1 MSRSRRTVIINEPEN
16 ESKLDLTNNVEDPSI
31 ENEEKQNDI
40 KPVDVPPKSLYG
52 NNLKK
57 IKSFKKLRRGYKLQ
71 NQRAIFINDLKQL
84 LKQFP
89 AELHQ
94 YDDELLIEIL
104 NIAESFFIYGEAKER
119 EAIKVQCIEEL
130 MKPYFKND
138 GELLLKTIELVEHKI
153 KKVGLFKRLYLRG
166 KLFFCL
172 PNTNTKAS

>member
-1 MSRSRRTVIINEPEN
+1 M
-16 ESKLDLTNNVEDPSI
+16 
-31 ENEEKQNDI
+31 
-40 KPVDVPPKSLYG
+40 
-52 NNLKK
+52 
-57 IKSFKKLRRGYKLQ
+57 
-71 NQRAIFINDLKQL
+71 

-153 KKVGLFKRLYLRG
+153 KKVGSRINIKNISLEKG
-166 KLFFCL
+166 KH
-172 PNTNTKAS
+172 PPSSH